1 MSSTAAGRGAGT
13 HTPRRPQSPPRSSPR
28 RDMAGTGR
36 GAAAELWG
44 VLLPPRRAAEG
55 SEDEEVEEV
64 EEEPHLAEAALLEA
78 SGRDLTAALPPR
90 RAGEGKRER
99 ERGAAGP
106 GPLRCPGARPGVL
119 GDGAAGPAQAWRR
132 WGASAGSP
140 AAWAGLCRYCYL

>member
-1 MSSTAAGRGAGT
+1 
-13 HTPRRPQSPPRSSPR
+13 
-28 RDMAGTGR
+28 MAGTGR

-55 SEDEEVEEV
+55 SEDEEDEEV

-106 GPLRCPGARPGVL
+106 GPLRCPGAR
-119 GDGAAGPAQAWRR
+119 
-132 WGASAGSP
+132 SAGRRSGGP
-140 AAWAGLCRYCYL
+140 CSGMAAVGSQRRQPCCLGRTLSLLLSVI